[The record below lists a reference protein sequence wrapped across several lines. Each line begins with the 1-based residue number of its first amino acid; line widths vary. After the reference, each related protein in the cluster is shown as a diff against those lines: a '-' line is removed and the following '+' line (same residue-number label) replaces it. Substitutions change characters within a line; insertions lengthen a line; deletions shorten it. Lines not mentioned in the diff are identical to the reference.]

1 MVIVDSSVWI
11 DAINGVPSVQAIWL
25 HRRIDREPIGLTS
38 LILCEVLQG
47 MRSDKRFREVRD
59 KLQLLP
65 VFENYPSGLAVSAA
79 ENYRFLRAKG
89 ITIRKT
95 IDCLVATFC
104 IAHGFQLLH
113 HDSDFDP
120 FATYLGLDVL
130 DASIGPL
137 H

>member
-1 MVIVDSSVWI
+1 MVIVDSSVLI
-11 DAINGVPSVQAIWL
+11 DAINGVPSMEAIWL
-25 HRRIDREPIGLTS
+25 HRRIDRERIGLTS

-47 MRSDKRFREVRD
+47 MRNDKRFRKVRD
-59 KLQLLP
+59 ELQCLP
-65 VFENYPSGLAVSAA
+65 IFETYSVDLSIQAA

-95 IDCLVATFC
+95 IDCLIATQC

-120 FATYLGLDVL
+120 FEEYLGLDVIDPSAGAL
-130 DASIGPL
+130 N
-137 H
+137 

>member
-11 DAINGVPSVQAIWL
+11 DAINGVPSIEAIWL
-25 HRRIDREPIGLTS
+25 HRWIDREPIGLTT

-47 MRSDKRFREVRD
+47 MRSDKRFREVREE
-59 KLQLLP
+59 LQRLP
-65 VFENYPSGLAVSAA
+65 VFENYSTGLAIKAA
-79 ENYRFLRAKG
+79 ENYRFLRVKG

-95 IDCLVATFC
+95 IDCMIATYC

-120 FATYLGLDVL
+120 FEEHLGLDVL
-130 DASIGPL
+130 DPSVSALS
-137 H
+137 